1 MPDTTSTPAYP
12 LWTSDSEPRL
22 LASRAN
28 DSGDLTFPCIPD
40 ASPLSGRYTTV
51 PLASVGHVYSF
62 TVIHPG
68 AKTGLAPYAL
78 GYVDLP
84 GPVRIF
90 ARLQGRE
97 RPSIGDAY
105 SATPDAQFGYVFTA
119 VQGDAA

>member
-1 MPDTTSTPAYP
+1 MPDTASSPPYQ

-28 DSGDLTFPCIPD
+28 DSGDLTFPCVPD
-40 ASPLSGRYTTV
+40 ASPLAARYTTV
-51 PLASVGHVYSF
+51 ALASVGHVYSY

-90 ARLQGRE
+90 GRLQGRD
-97 RPSIGDAY
+97 RPAIGDAY
-105 SATPDAQFGYVFTA
+105 RATQDAQFGYVFTA